1 MRPHRLAWFRTPPFQ
16 RGDTGSNPV
25 TNAKRATLA
34 ADRIRGRAN
43 GAGAGDTQDL
53 TPTQV
58 RTIINVESGAD
69 VTDAA
74 NVAAAG
80 AVMDSDISE
89 GEGFLRKTGAGAYE
103 GIKTNIGASVAPSGT
118 DDSASGYAV
127 GSRWIDTT
135 ANKEYVCVDASVGAA
150 LWTETTSAG
159 AGGGDAWSDPVDAVI
174 TPDADSTRDLAT
186 TGTRFAIG
194 FLDALDITNN
204 IVVGGTVDGRDVAA
218 DGSKID
224 GIEALADVTDAAN
237 VIAALSGA
245 TLTGALTVADQLLTR
260 PNIKD
265 YVIESTT
272 PAISSGTLTLDMV
285 NGNDFDVA
293 WNANITTLTV
303 SNWAPSGTL
312 GKLTLRLAMDGTTRT
327 VAWPAGWKWP
337 GGTEPSNPSI
347 NQDIFVTVWSR
358 DGGATIY
365 AAEIGQ
371 AFA

>member
-1 MRPHRLAWFRTPPFQ
+1 MRPHRLAWFKTPPFQ
-16 RGDTGSNPV
+16 GGDTGSNPV

-69 VTDAA
+69 VTDETNVTAA
-74 NVAAAG
+74 LNGATPGSITVASG
-80 AVMDSDISE
+80 DKVFVQDFTDSDN
-89 GEGFLRKTGAGAYE
+89 LKT
-103 GIKTNIGASVAPSGT
+103 V
-118 DDSASGYAV
+118 
-127 GSRWIDTT
+127 T
-135 ANKEYVCVDASVGAA
+135 AQSIADLG
-150 LWTETTSAG
+150 AG

-174 TPDADSTRDLAT
+174 TPDADGTRDLAT
-186 TGTRFAIG
+186 AGTRFATG

-224 GIEALADVTDAAN
+224 GIEALADVTDAIN
-237 VIAALSGA
+237 VVTALSGA
-245 TLTGALTVADQLLTR
+245 TLTGALTVANQLLTR

-265 YVIESTT
+265 YAIESTA
-272 PAISSGTLTLDMV
+272 PAISGGTLTLDMV

-303 SNWAPSGTL
+303 ANWAPSGTL

-337 GGTEPSNPSI
+337 GGTEPTDPAI

-358 DGGATIY
+358 DGGTTIY

>member
-16 RGDTGSNPV
+16 GGDTGSNPV

-58 RTIINVESGAD
+58 RTIINVESDAD
-69 VTDAA
+69 VTDESNVTAA
-74 NVAAAG
+74 LNGATPGSITVASG
-80 AVMDSDISE
+80 DKVFVQDITDSDN
-89 GEGFLRKTGAGAYE
+89 LKT
-103 GIKTNIGASVAPSGT
+103 V
-118 DDSASGYAV
+118 
-127 GSRWIDTT
+127 T
-135 ANKEYVCVDASVGAA
+135 AQSIADLG
-150 LWTETTSAG
+150 G
-159 AGGGDAWSDPVDAVI
+159 GGGGGDAWSDPVDAVI
-174 TPDADSTRDLAT
+174 TPDADGTRDLAT
-186 TGTRFAIG
+186 TGARFATG

-224 GIEALADVTDAAN
+224 GIEAGATADQTGAEIKAAYEGEANAYTDAKDTKLSGIETGADVTDAAN
-237 VIAALSGA
+237 VVAALSGA
-245 TLTGALTVADQLLTR
+245 SLTGALDAADQIVGKQ
-260 PNIKD
+260 NIKD
-265 YVIESTT
+265 YAIESTT

-285 NGNDFDVA
+285 NGNDFDVS
-293 WNANITTLTV
+293 WSSNITTLTV

-312 GKLTLRLAMDGTTRT
+312 GKLTLRLAMDGTVRT
-327 VAWPAGWKWP
+327 VAWPSGWKWP
-337 GGTEPSNPSI
+337 GGTEPTDPSI

-358 DGGATIY
+358 DGGTTIY